1 MKKTWNKVQIILCK
15 KRIVK
20 MTTKLSPQIQT
31 QCKILKINV
40 YIFTDTTWKIKKID
54 RKEIEYKYN

>member
-1 MKKTWNKVQIILCK
+1 
-15 KRIVK
+15 

-40 YIFTDTTWKIKKID
+40 YIFTDTTRKIKKID